1 MSHSCR
7 GIGAFA
13 HAINFGFGS
22 VLNRTKSAT
31 AAALLVASAVASP
44 GVAFAQSG
52 PSKTEV
58 PLIDTYENPCTGEVV
73 TISGT
78 TDLFLYTKLKK
89 TGGIDVTMRISHKG
103 TGTSVVDGSA
113 VTYTFHSDETS
124 KLTDVPS
131 GGFESAMMTKTMLVR
146 HGGSGISENDW
157 MFKNTLR
164 IRIDEFG
171 NISMIEREKISDVCT
186 AQ

>member
-1 MSHSCR
+1 MSHACR

-22 VLNRTKSAT
+22 VLNSTKSVT
-31 AAALLVASAVASP
+31 AAALLLVSAVAP
-44 GVAFAQSG
+44 DVAFAQSG
-52 PSKTEV
+52 PTKTEV
-58 PLIDTYENPCTGEVV
+58 PLIDTYKNPCTGEVV
-73 TISGT
+73 TITGT

-89 TGGIDVTMRISHKG
+89 TGGIDVTTRISHQG
-103 TGTSVVDGSA
+103 TGTSVVDGST
-113 VTYTFHSDETS
+113 VTYTFHSDETA

-131 GGFESAMMTKTMLVR
+131 GGFETAMMTKTMLVR

-157 MFKNTLR
+157 MFKNTVR

-171 NISMIEREKISDVCT
+171 NITMIEREKISDVCT
-186 AQ
+186 AE